1 MHVKFH
7 WESFG
12 YLWPMRLKWRYDFMH
27 NSSIIYLS
35 TGISETCHLFKKK
48 NKTSISDREIITNSF
63 KQWKLWSIPFLIPT
77 IPFMFFEKECMRFGE
92 KRDVQMSEF
101 KHKILQK
108 LTNYKIRNFFSMFIN
123 KYITWQHNGKI
134 FTLTMYT

>member
-7 WESFG
+7 GESFG
-12 YLWPMRLKWRYDFMH
+12 YRWPIRLKWRYDFMH
-27 NSSIIYLS
+27 NSSVIYLS
-35 TGISETCHLFKKK
+35 TGISETCHLFLKQRHPLAAERWLLTHL
-48 NKTSISDREIITNSF
+48 NNGNFCRFHFQFQQFHLCSF
-63 KQWKLWSIPFLIPT
+63 LKEWMRLW
-77 IPFMFFEKECMRFGE
+77 G

-108 LTNYKIRNFFSMFIN
+108 STNNKIGNFFSMFIN

>member
-1 MHVKFH
+1 M
-7 WESFG
+7 
-12 YLWPMRLKWRYDFMH
+12 YLKLA
-27 NSSIIYLS
+27 IYL
-35 TGISETCHLFKKK
+35 KKT
-48 NKTSISDREIITNSF
+48 KTSISDREIITNSF

-77 IPFMFFEKECMRFGE
+77 IPFMFFEKECMIFGE